1 MQMHHQPGAHP
12 SPHTPQ
18 PHSPLCLCCASS
30 VSVTA
35 AAIPVG
41 GRTQRLPRLHR
52 LLSDLIAEGAGRS
65 NIYVFEDDGSRDG
78 PSPALA
84 AIARQWGVHL
94 LQSHVQRKEP
104 EPAELF
110 GLHLARHYHYMMDT
124 LLLPDDPAV
133 LSSLSSA
140 SETPNHFGY
149 AFMVI
154 IEDDLLIAPDAVH
167 FFSAMSR
174 VMDEDSSLLCVC
186 AHADNA
192 FYAST
197 RSEAEL
203 LMLHHHHHARGEHDT
218 ADGAAAA
225 GGGGG
230 GGGEGGEGE
239 RQAEQH
245 RTATTSKAKAERAMV
260 VSVEEGDVL
269 VPGLDGL
276 GAFAHAGDDDEDAHR
291 EEEGGGGGGGGGG
304 EGKSASSTPA
314 ERWLESKL
322 VTLSASEF
330 DFRRGQHF
338 MAPGWMTSARVYSA
352 IRPSWF
358 DAQLNLPYKERLNMP
373 NGNWDAFLDSQ
384 AFHLGLEC
392 IYPEIPRVA
401 HVGANGYTV
410 SAAMQA
416 ELFDNLRLSSLPSTI
431 DYGDLSRLSLHHYDQ
446 HLLHFIQ
453 QCTTI
458 RSLDAMQLY
467 RRSSLCLLVPSIS
480 DKDGVWVELFSN
492 YLGQVSIGG
501 HANYGKQRGIHHGS
515 VFTRWITN
523 LVLVIGAHGKMAAPF
538 LHLHGSMQDRA
549 VQALAEE
556 ERRVVN
562 AAGEGAAALGGVL
575 STLPLSRLSPLY
587 VGCFQ
592 DDRSARVLPQ
602 QLSSVSPVTPLRCLQ
617 ACALRGFELAGIEWG
632 WECWCG
638 NAQGGV
644 EAWKEGKKGERRQ
657 DGECDSLCVASWDEK
672 QRQSR
677 KKEQKQQPDPIAP
690 EGVGCGGDFLVSVY
704 STPLASAGG
713 EDRGWALTGFAA
725 ASGLNFSRLTRQ
737 PKAVTLL
744 PSPLADVQLITAA
757 AGQSCTDACQAT
769 EPPLL
774 CDDALL
780 ALIHD
785 DCARLQSWLGCA
797 SCVGP
802 SSPWEG
808 FAAPGQERGVNGSSP
823 HAPCMTSRGKY
834 LRCSAVAPSPTFVR
848 ACTCATAGTA
858 G

>member
-1 MQMHHQPGAHP
+1 MF
-12 SPHTPQ
+12 
-18 PHSPLCLCCASS
+18 
-30 VSVTA
+30 
-35 AAIPVG
+35 I
-41 GRTQRLPRLHR
+41 
-52 LLSDLIAEGAGRS
+52 
-65 NIYVFEDDGSRDG
+65 FEDDGSRDA
-78 PSPALA
+78 PSPQLA

-133 LSSLSSA
+133 LSTLSST
-140 SETPNHFGY
+140 SETPHHFGY

-154 IEDDLLIAPDAVH
+154 IEDDLLLAPDAVH
-167 FFSAMSR
+167 FFTAMSH
-174 VMDEDSSLLCVC
+174 VMDDDNSLLCVC

-203 LMLHHHHHARGEHDT
+203 LRLHHHHHVRGEHDRLQP
-218 ADGAAAA
+218 AAAA
-225 GGGGG
+225 GAPDE
-230 GGGEGGEGE
+230 GEGH
-239 RQAEQH
+239 RADQH
-245 RTATTSKAKAERAMV
+245 ATTTTKAGSAEKGIGGMV

-269 VPGLDGL
+269 VPGLDGVD
-276 GAFAHAGDDDEDAHR
+276 AFGSAGDDDEDR
-291 EEEGGGGGGGGGG
+291 EEEVG
-304 EGKSASSTPA
+304 SASNRLSFSSSPSTTTRA

-358 DAQLNLPYKERLNMP
+358 DSQLQLPFKERLNMP

-416 ELFDNLRLSSLPSTI
+416 ELFDNLRLASLPSTV
-431 DYGDLSRLSLHHYDQ
+431 DYGDLSRMRLQQYDQ
-446 HLLHFIQ
+446 HLLRFVQ
-453 QCTTI
+453 QCSPV
-458 RSLDAMQLY
+458 RSLDAIRLY
-467 RRSSLCLLVPSIS
+467 RRSSLCLLLPSTS
-480 DKDGVWVELFSN
+480 DRDGVWVELFSN

-515 VFTRWITN
+515 VFTRWLTN

-538 LHLHGSMQDRA
+538 LHLHGSAQDWA
-549 VQALAEE
+549 VQALAAE
-556 ERRVVN
+556 ER
-562 AAGEGAAALGGVL
+562 AAADGATPFGLL
-575 STLPLSRLSPLY
+575 PTLPLARLSPLY

-592 DDRSARVLPQ
+592 DDRNRRVLPE
-602 QLSSVSPVTPLRCLQ
+602 QLTSVSPVTPLRCLQ
-617 ACALRGFELAGIEWG
+617 ACQLRGFELAGIEWG

-638 NAQGGV
+638 SAQGDVDSWSAGQKTV
-644 EAWKEGKKGERRQ
+644 RRA
-657 DGECDSLCVASWDEK
+657 DAKCDSQCVSSWEEK
-672 QRQSR
+672 QRQSA
-677 KKEQKQQPDPIAP
+677 KKEQGQPDPIAK

-704 STPLASAGG
+704 RTPLLASRDDSAWSSG
-713 EDRGWALTGFAA
+713 ASQPSSAA
-725 ASGLNFSRLTRQ
+725 AAALRNFSRLTRM
-737 PKAVTLL
+737 PKPTTLL
-744 PSPLADVQLITAA
+744 SDPLADVQLLTAA
-757 AGQSCTDACQAT
+757 AGQSCDAACQAND
-769 EPPLL
+769 PPLL

-780 ALIHD
+780 ALVHE
-785 DCARLQSWLGCA
+785 DCPRLQTWLGCRA
-797 SCVGP
+797 CIGP
-802 SSPWEG
+802 ASPWEG
-808 FAAPGQERGVNGSSP
+808 FAAPGQERGPNGSATDSP
-823 HAPCMTSRGKY
+823 CVTSRGKY
-834 LRCSAVAPSPTFVR
+834 LRCSAVSPSPTFVR
-848 ACTCATAGTA
+848 ACACAAAGSA